1 MSQLIHNILFTMNV
15 SSCFV
20 HQGSGG
26 QRSLPAHHYA
36 LFVKRLAPRIPNS
49 SCERAR
55 GPHIVRIDT
64 NKHISAVIRTAWLKK
79 NKNTVVCHSCVQLE
93 ATGKE
98 AWRRHLCPTGNLLAQ
113 KSWEEVEKRWGGG
126 GGGWRREG
134 GGGRW
139 AKEKSKYVEF
149 RHWLRDTWVRL

>member
-64 NKHISAVIRTAWLKK
+64 NKHISAVIRTAWLEKK
-79 NKNTVVCHSCVQLE
+79 IKYSSVPL
-93 ATGKE
+93 
-98 AWRRHLCPTGNLLAQ
+98 LCAARGYGEGSLAPAFVPDRKPTCT

-126 GGGWRREG
+126 GGWRRVG